1 MSGMRKPMIVVA
13 PPAVA
18 PSRSRRRMGFQV
30 EIALTV
36 AGLLAFVLFPQ
47 NLGLLTNMAVMSIFA
62 LSLSLVLGQ
71 AGIATLGQAA
81 TYGSGAYVAAW
92 TALYFST
99 DPMVGLLLGGLGGG
113 LIALLS
119 GAVMLRSTKLTLVML
134 TIAAAQFLLELAN
147 WAREITGGDD
157 GLSGF
162 SVGPLFGIW
171 EFNFLGHTG
180 YLYAL
185 GALVLVYFLVRNL
198 VESPFGLTARAIRQ
212 DAGRIAA
219 LGGRVYP
226 HLLAVYTVGGFLA
239 GIAGALTA
247 QTSKVANL
255 STLDFQTST
264 GVVVMMV
271 LGGRRR
277 LSGAV
282 LGTVAFMTIQHIAS
296 TLNPHHWLFVIGL
309 MLIFVL
315 VVLPEGLI
323 GIVDRTVLLVRRFG
337 RKGTSV

>member
-1 MSGMRKPMIVVA
+1 MSLTKNSPFVLA
-13 PPAVA
+13 PTV
-18 PSRSRRRMGFQV
+18 SGQRFRFQG
-30 EIALTV
+30 ELFLTV
-36 AGLLAFVLFPQ
+36 AGLLAYVLFPQ
-47 NLGLLTNMAVMSIFA
+47 NLGLLTNMAAMSIFA
-62 LSLSLVLGQ
+62 ISLSIVLGQ
-71 AGIATLGQAA
+71 AGIATMGQAA
-81 TYGSGAYVAAW
+81 LYGSGAYVAAW

-99 DPMVGLLLGGLGGG
+99 NPLVGLLFGGLGGG
-113 LIALLS
+113 LVALLS

-147 WAREITGGDD
+147 WARDITGGDD

-162 SVGPLFGIW
+162 SIAPLLGIW
-171 EFNFLGHTG
+171 EFNFLGQTG

-185 GALVLVYFLVRNL
+185 GVLVLVYFLARVL
-198 VESPFGLTARAIRQ
+198 IDSPFGLTVKAIRQ
-212 DAGRIAA
+212 DAGRVEA

-226 HLLAVYTVGGFLA
+226 HLVAVYTVGGILA

-247 QTSKVANL
+247 QTSNVANL
-255 STLDFQTST
+255 SMLDFQTSA

-282 LGTVAFMTIQHIAS
+282 LGTVAFMTIHHIAS
-296 TLNPHHWLFVIGL
+296 TLNPHHWLFVIGS
-309 MLIFVL
+309 MLIIVL

-323 GIVDRTVLLVRRFG
+323 GIVDRAMQLGARLN
-337 RKGTSV
+337 RKEKPL

>member
-1 MSGMRKPMIVVA
+1 MT
-13 PPAVA
+13 
-18 PSRSRRRMGFQV
+18 RRVTEPWTSSQRGV
-30 EIALTV
+30 LIAL
-36 AGLLAFVLFPQ
+36 
-47 NLGLLTNMAVMSIFA
+47 
-62 LSLSLVLGQ
+62 
-71 AGIATLGQAA
+71 
-81 TYGSGAYVAAW
+81 
-92 TALYFST
+92 
-99 DPMVGLLLGGLGGG
+99 VGLLLGGLGGG
-113 LIALLS
+113 LVALLS

-162 SVGPLFGIW
+162 NVGPLFGIW
-171 EFNFLGHTG
+171 EFNFLGQTG

-185 GALVLVYFLVRNL
+185 GVLVLVYFLARML
-198 VESPFGLTARAIRQ
+198 LASPFGLTVKAIRQ
-212 DAGRIAA
+212 DAGRVEA

-226 HLLAVYTVGGFLA
+226 HLLAVYTVGGLLA

-247 QTSKVANL
+247 QTSNVANL
-255 STLDFQTST
+255 AMLDFQTSA

-282 LGTVAFMTIQHIAS
+282 LGTVAFMAIQHIAS
-296 TLNPHHWLFVIGL
+296 TLNPHHWLFIIGL
-309 MLIFVL
+309 MLILVL

-323 GIVDRTVLLVRRFG
+323 GIVDRVILLGARLG
-337 RKGTSV
+337 RKEKSL

>member
-1 MSGMRKPMIVVA
+1 MSAVRESIAVVA
-13 PPAVA
+13 PSSP
-18 PSRSRRRMGFQV
+18 RQWTRYRV
-30 EIALTV
+30 EIVLIV
-36 AGLLAFVLFPQ
+36 AGLLAFVFFPQ
-47 NLGLLTNMAVMSIFA
+47 NLGLLTNMAAMSIFA

-71 AGIATLGQAA
+71 AGIATMGQAA
-81 TYGSGAYVAAW
+81 LYGSGAYVAAW

-99 DPMVGLLLGGLGGG
+99 DPIVGLILGGLGGG
-113 LIALLS
+113 VVALVS
-119 GAVMLRSTKLTLVML
+119 GSVMLRSTKLTLVML

-147 WAREITGGDD
+147 WARDLTGGDD

-162 SVGPLFGIW
+162 TIGPLFGVW
-171 EFNFLGHTG
+171 EFSFLGHTG

-185 GALVLVYFLVRNL
+185 GVLVLVYFLVRTL

-212 DAGRIAA
+212 DAGRVEA

-226 HLLAVYTVGGFLA
+226 HLLVVYTVGGFLA

-247 QTSKVANL
+247 QTSNVANL
-255 STLDFQTST
+255 SMLDFHTSA

-277 LSGAV
+277 LSGAI
-282 LGTVAFMTIQHIAS
+282 LGTVAFMTIHHIAS

-323 GIVDRTVLLVRRFG
+323 GIVDRAVLVVKRFG
-337 RKGTSV
+337 RKEKSL

>member
-1 MSGMRKPMIVVA
+1 MSAVRESIVVVA
-13 PPAVA
+13 PSHPHRWMDFRAEFILLVV
-18 PSRSRRRMGFQV
+18 G
-30 EIALTV
+30 I
-36 AGLLAFVLFPQ
+36 LAFLMFPQ
-47 NLGLLTNMAVMSIFA
+47 NLGLLTNMAAMSIFA
-62 LSLSLVLGQ
+62 ISLSLVLGQ
-71 AGIATLGQAA
+71 AGIATMGQAA
-81 TYGSGAYVAAW
+81 LYGSGAYVAAW
-92 TALYFST
+92 TALYLSA
-99 DPMVGLLLGGLGGG
+99 DPLLGLLLGGLGGA
-113 LIALLS
+113 LIALLT

-147 WAREITGGDD
+147 WARELTGGDD

-162 SVGPLFGIW
+162 VIGPLFGTW

-185 GALVLVYFLVRNL
+185 GVLVLVYFLVRTL
-198 VESPFGLTARAIRQ
+198 VDSPFGLTVRAIRQ
-212 DAGRIAA
+212 DSGRIEA

-239 GIAGALTA
+239 GTAGALTA
-247 QTSKVANL
+247 QTSHVANL
-255 STLDFQTST
+255 AMLDFQTSA

-315 VVLPEGLI
+315 VVLPDGLI
-323 GIVDRTVLLVRRFG
+323 GIVDKAVAAVKRLG
-337 RKGTSV
+337 RKGAPQ

>member
-1 MSGMRKPMIVVA
+1 MDFRAEFILLVV
-13 PPAVA
+13 
-18 PSRSRRRMGFQV
+18 G
-30 EIALTV
+30 I
-36 AGLLAFVLFPQ
+36 LAFLMFPQ
-47 NLGLLTNMAVMSIFA
+47 NLGLLTNMAAMSIFA
-62 LSLSLVLGQ
+62 ISLSLVLGQ
-71 AGIATLGQAA
+71 AGIATMGQAA
-81 TYGSGAYVAAW
+81 LYGSGAYVAAW
-92 TALYFST
+92 TALYLSA
-99 DPMVGLLLGGLGGG
+99 DPLLGLLLGGLGGA
-113 LIALLS
+113 LIALLT

-162 SVGPLFGIW
+162 VIGPLFGTW

-185 GALVLVYFLVRNL
+185 GVLVLVYFLVRTL
-198 VESPFGLTARAIRQ
+198 VDSPFGLTVRAIRQ
-212 DAGRIAA
+212 DSGRIEA

-239 GIAGALTA
+239 GTAGALTA
-247 QTSKVANL
+247 QTSHVANL
-255 STLDFQTST
+255 AMLDFQTSA

-315 VVLPEGLI
+315 VVLPDGLI
-323 GIVDRTVLLVRRFG
+323 GIVDKAFAAIKRLG
-337 RKGTSV
+337 RKGAPQ

>member
-1 MSGMRKPMIVVA
+1 MFVAAPARGRQWMRFRGELILLV
-13 PPAVA
+13 
-18 PSRSRRRMGFQV
+18 S
-30 EIALTV
+30 
-36 AGLLAFVLFPQ
+36 GLLAFVLFPQ
-47 NLGLLTNMAVMSIFA
+47 NLGLLTNMAAMSIFA
-62 LSLSLVLGQ
+62 ISLSIVLGQ

-81 TYGSGAYVAAW
+81 LYGTGAYVAAW
-92 TALYFST
+92 AALYFS
-99 DPMVGLLLGGLGGG
+99 PNPFLGLLLGGLGGG
-113 LIALLS
+113 VVALLS

-147 WAREITGGDD
+147 WAREFTGGDD

-171 EFNFLGHTG
+171 EFNFLGQTG

-185 GALVLVYFLVRNL
+185 GVLVLVYFFVRIL
-198 VESPFGLTARAIRQ
+198 LQSPFGLTVKAIRQ
-212 DAGRIAA
+212 DAGRVEA

-226 HLLAVYTVGGFLA
+226 HLLAVYTVGGLLA
-239 GIAGALTA
+239 GVAGALTA
-247 QTSKVANL
+247 QTSNVANL
-255 STLDFQTST
+255 TMLDFQTSA

-309 MLIFVL
+309 MLILVL

-323 GIVDRTVLLVRRFG
+323 GIVDRAILLGARFG
-337 RKGTSV
+337 RKENSL